1 MLRISRLI
9 QVAKCV
15 TPIASKRIV
24 SFPKTQVNLL
34 PKRQFSH
41 SNTQYKVVP
50 FNLADIGEGI
60 TECELIQ
67 WFVKEGDDISQ
78 FDRIC
83 EVQSDKASVEIT
95 SRFDGKIKA
104 LHYKQGDMAQVG
116 APLIDIDVSGHIE
129 AESFDAPSS
138 PAKESEIQPSSHPV
152 SFSSEPEKPTKPQP
166 AHLQTFATPAVRR
179 VAKENNVDLSQVT
192 GTGKDGRILKEDV
205 LNYVKN
211 PQAATASTTS
221 APAQS
226 ASTPITQIVE
236 DEIRPLSGIQRAM
249 FKTMTK
255 SLQIPHFGFKEEIVV
270 DPMNLV
276 RKQINEQLAQ
286 LSNPHA
292 IKKISYMP
300 IMIKALSIALKDYP
314 VLNSQLLNGEDAS
327 KAQLLYRGRHNIG
340 VAMDTPGGLVVPN
353 IKDVQNKSIIEIATE
368 LSRLQEAGK
377 TNSISA
383 ADLKDGT
390 ISLSNIGVIGGTY
403 LSPVV
408 VSTEVCICAVGK
420 IRKLPRFVTET
431 DYLTGKEVEK
441 VIPQNIMEMS
451 WTADHRVIDGAT
463 MARFAVRWKSL
474 LENPTSLLAELK

>member
-1 MLRISRLI
+1 
-9 QVAKCV
+9 
-15 TPIASKRIV
+15 
-24 SFPKTQVNLL
+24 
-34 PKRQFSH
+34 
-41 SNTQYKVVP
+41 
-50 FNLADIGEGI
+50 
-60 TECELIQ
+60 
-67 WFVKEGDDISQ
+67 
-78 FDRIC
+78 
-83 EVQSDKASVEIT
+83 
-95 SRFDGKIKA
+95 
-104 LHYKQGDMAQVG
+104 MAQVG
-116 APLIDIDVSGHIE
+116 NPLIDIDVSGHIE

-179 VAKENNVDLSQVT
+179 IAKENNVDLSQVT

-211 PQAATASTTS
+211 PQAAATPASATS
-221 APAQS
+221 APAQP

-255 SLQIPHFGFKEEIVV
+255 SLQIPHFGFKEEIIV

-276 RKQINEQLAQ
+276 RKQINEQLAHP
-286 LSNPHA
+286 SNPHA

-300 IMIKALSIALKDYP
+300 IMIKALSVALKDYP
-314 VLNSQLLNGEDAS
+314 VLNSQLLNGEDVS

-340 VAMDTPGGLVVPN
+340 IAMDTPGGLVVPN
-353 IKDVQNKSIIEIATE
+353 IKDVQNKSIIEIASE
-368 LSRLQEAGK
+368 LNRLQEAGK
-377 TNSISA
+377 TNSISS
-383 ADLKDGT
+383 ADLRDGT
-390 ISLSNIGVIGGTY
+390 ISLSNIGIIGGTY

-431 DYLTGKEVEK
+431 DYLTGNEVEK